1 MSSMSNTLFVKHSIK
16 LESFLSFNFKN
27 FDLLP
32 PSKVSTSTAKSKLL
46 IVSTLSSVIKS
57 LLMNKTPSELIPDLA
72 VEVIP
77 VSAKFFSP
85 LVWTSLLTGSII
97 SSNVCGLWIVYDKF
111 W

>member
-1 MSSMSNTLFVKHSIK
+1 
-16 LESFLSFNFKN
+16 
-27 FDLLP
+27 
-32 PSKVSTSTAKSKLL
+32 
-46 IVSTLSSVIKS
+46 
-57 LLMNKTPSELIPDLA
+57 MNKTPSELIPDLA

-77 VSAKFFSP
+77 VSAKFFNP